1 MSEWWLALHGLTEPM
16 SGGSTDVTES
26 VGLRLRIDGR
36 EWELDSVDGDPVTL
50 VDAGGMS
57 IYADLDGDG
66 EVDHISTVHAAGG
79 FEVWTADPH
88 IAAWGL
94 PGREVAVEN
103 GGEGN
108 SESAGGWGLPDFVT
122 PEMGVSDGG
131 GPAPLAAWRCV
142 DRG

>member
-1 MSEWWLALHGLTEPM
+1 MGEWWLMLHGLNESV
-16 SGGSTDVTES
+16 SGGGADVTES
-26 VGLRLRIDGR
+26 VGLRLRIEGR

-50 VDAGGMS
+50 VDADGMS

-94 PGREVAVEN
+94 PRREPADKS

-108 SESAGGWGLPDFVT
+108 SAAAGGWGLPEPST
-122 PEMGVSDGG
+122 PEMGVGDGG
-131 GPAPLAAWRCV
+131 GPTPPAAWRCV